1 MLSPINARRSG
12 ICSGVTPHLA
22 VTAASSYH
30 TGSPRALAESTRTRG
45 LTSWSMSL
53 SLVTRTI
60 STGSPFMR
68 STRVPSTSSASKPG
82 TSRRGSRSASK
93 TRITRAIWLR
103 RSSGIPGRVSL

>member
-30 TGSPRALAESTRTRG
+30 TGSPRALAESTRTCG
-45 LTSWSMSL
+45 L
-53 SLVTRTI
+53 
-60 STGSPFMR
+60 
-68 STRVPSTSSASKPG
+68 STSSASKPG